1 MCKRSGLKNTNESQF
16 YITTGEPL
24 SFMDKSNVVFGR
36 VISGMSIIDL
46 VDSLETANE
55 KPITPV

>member
-1 MCKRSGLKNTNESQF
+1 
-16 YITTGEPL
+16 
-24 SFMDKSNVVFGR
+24 MDKSNVVFGR

-46 VDSLETANE
+46 VDNLETANE